1 MPPFLQFLVRRLLL
15 VPVSLFIITLALY
28 GGVMLT
34 PPEARAELYM
44 LKSNS
49 RLTEKQYQQLIEVN
63 IRRHHLRDPLPI
75 QYAYW
80 IKSLF
85 EGGWGFSPSLRDEVL
100 PSLLRR
106 TPATAELTLYSLL
119 LFIPLGLLSGTISG
133 WRKGSWLDSGFRGTA
148 FIGTSIPSF
157 ILAIALIAIF
167 YVQLDWFAPARLSNQ
182 TKYEIQGEDFK
193 KPTGFITVDALA
205 NGRYDIFEEALR
217 HLAMPVITL
226 SLFHWATL
234 GRLIRSTII
243 ETRKKEY
250 IISARARG
258 VVERRVLWRHAF
270 RNALAP
276 ALTSVGLS
284 ASTLLTG
291 VFIVEII
298 FGINGVS
305 EVITK
310 ATSGIPDASAAL
322 GFAVYSVIMVLVL
335 MFILDVAQAILD
347 PRVRAE
353 VLGL

>member
-1 MPPFLQFLVRRLLL
+1 
-15 VPVSLFIITLALY
+15 
-28 GGVMLT
+28 MLT
-34 PPEARAELYM
+34 PPDARAALYM
-44 LKSNS
+44 PETN
-49 RLTEKQYQQLIEVN
+49 RQLTEEQYRRMIEII
-63 IRRHHLRDPLPI
+63 IRDHHLEDPLPI
-75 QYAYW
+75 QYAFW

-85 EGGWGFSPSLRDEVL
+85 EGGWGYSPSLRDEVL

-119 LFIPLGLLSGTISG
+119 LFVPLGLLTGAISG
-133 WRKGSWLDSGFRGTA
+133 WRQEKWFDTGFRGTA
-148 FIGTSIPSF
+148 FISTSIPSF
-157 ILAIALIAIF
+157 ILALVFIAVF

-182 TKYEIQGEDFK
+182 TKFEIQEEGYRQ
-193 KPTGFITVDALA
+193 PTGFITIDALV

-217 HLAMPVITL
+217 HLAMPVMTL
-226 SLFHWATL
+226 SLYHWATL
-234 GRLIRSTII
+234 GRLTRSTII

-250 IISARARG
+250 VISARARG
-258 VVERRVLWRHAF
+258 IVERRVLWRHAF

-276 ALTSVGLS
+276 ALTSMGLS
-284 ASTLLTG
+284 AASLLTG
-291 VFIVEII
+291 VFVVEII

-310 ATSGIPDASAAL
+310 ATSGIPDAPAAL

-335 MFILDVAQAILD
+335 MFILDVVQAMLD